1 METRAFGIKLIES
14 VTGGSNYDHSL
25 RGLLI
30 LEDELDVLKWKAF
43 WKHSKE
49 GGEKLKDQLT
59 TIVESLEGGEK
70 LKDQLITIVESLEG
84 GEKLK
89 DQLTTIVESLE
100 GGEKLKDQLT
110 TIVESLEL
118 MRAQS
123 KDELKNETKNS

>member
-14 VTGGSNYDHSL
+14 VTGGSSYDDSL
-25 RGLLI
+25 RRLLI

-59 TIVESLEGGEK
+59 TIVESLE
-70 LKDQLITIVESLEG
+70 
-84 GEKLK
+84 
-89 DQLTTIVESLE
+89 
-100 GGEKLKDQLT
+100 
-110 TIVESLEL
+110 L

-123 KDELKNETKNS
+123 KDELKSETKNS